1 MISGLVPTTVI
12 TFIML
17 FPADFADFYADSAD
31 FILFTF
37 PADCAD
43 LSADSAIYK
52 FAYFNA

>member
-1 MISGLVPTTVI
+1 
-12 TFIML
+12 ML

-52 FAYFNA
+52 FVYFNAYRQVGLKDVLHIL